1 MTSPVARELLDAL
14 PSALPRTQDLVMMA
28 VERHALRF
36 LERLLE
42 QARREGPDGEVLRN
56 QFDINLLETVIVI
69 LREFEL

>member
-1 MTSPVARELLDAL
+1 MTSPVALELLDAIRH
-14 PSALPRTQDLVMMA
+14 ALPRAQDVAMTA

-42 QARREGPDGEVLRN
+42 QARRDGPDGEVLRN
-56 QFDINLLETVIVI
+56 QFDMNLLETVIVI